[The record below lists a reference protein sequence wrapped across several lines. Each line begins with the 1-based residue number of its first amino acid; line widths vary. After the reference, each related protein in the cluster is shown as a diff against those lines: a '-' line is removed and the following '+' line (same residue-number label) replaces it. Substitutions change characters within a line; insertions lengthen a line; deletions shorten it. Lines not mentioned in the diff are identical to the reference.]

1 MNRRPPL
8 WLLILFLVL
17 LATATDEF
25 VIAGVLPLI
34 AADLEVSVAAA
45 GQLVTVFAL
54 VYALGAPTMAVACER
69 LPRRAVMVGGL
80 AVFVAANAA
89 AALAPDY
96 WTLLGTRAAAALSAA
111 VVTAA
116 AFATAAAGA
125 PRGHEGRYLSVV
137 TAGMTVALITGV
149 PLGAWIGG
157 AAGWRASFVVI
168 AGVGLVAAL
177 GLLANAPK
185 VPGNAPAPLRQRLA
199 PLADRAVLRCVLVT
213 LLAGAGGLMFY
224 SYLSVYA
231 AQVSSA
237 SSVLLTALLVVVGVA
252 GLAGAL
258 LSGLW
263 SDSIG
268 PQRALAAVVG
278 GHALALGLLAGL
290 AFTGIGHPVVLGAL
304 IAVWAVFAWG
314 LTPPVQ
320 GSVLAAAGPATGMT
334 ALALNIAALYL
345 GAGAGGALGGLV
357 IGTVG
362 VTLLPVAATVLM
374 LASFLLTI
382 GPARANP
389 PVRRESAAGE
399 RSATG

>member
-1 MNRRPPL
+1 MTSRPPL

-34 AADLEVSVAAA
+34 AADLGVSVAAT

-80 AVFVAANAA
+80 AVFVAANVV

-96 WTLLGTRAAAALSAA
+96 WTLLGTRAVAALAAA

-157 AAGWRASFVVI
+157 LAGWRATFLVI
-168 AGVGLVAAL
+168 AGVGLIAAL
-177 GLLANAPK
+177 GLLASAPK
-185 VPGNAPAPLRQRLA
+185 VPGAAPAPLRARLA
-199 PLADRAVLRCVLVT
+199 PLANRAVLRCVLVT
-213 LLAGAGGLMFY
+213 FLAGGGGLMFY

-231 AQVSSA
+231 ARVSSD
-237 SSVLLTALLVVVGVA
+237 SSALLTALLAVVGVA

-258 LSGLW
+258 LSGRW
-263 SDSIG
+263 SDSMG

-278 GHALALGLLAGL
+278 GHALALGLLAAL
-290 AFTGIGHPVVLGAL
+290 VFTGLGHTVLLGAL
-304 IAVWAVFAWG
+304 IALWAVFAWG

-362 VTLLPVAATVLM
+362 VALLPVAATSLM

-389 PVRRESAAGE
+389 PAGRRPGAPDRTAAG
-399 RSATG
+399 